1 MKVDQTTYIDQIVK
15 RFDLDDPDEYSGRN
29 TPLPSST
36 TLSQLKAH
44 MRVDGDTKLKNW
56 ADQHSYPMIIGS
68 LIHAMVHTRPDIAF
82 AVSVLSRSMSKPEL
96 WHYKAAQHLILYLR
110 STRTLGLL
118 YSQRNMRDQH
128 VRVTAATEVYDP
140 FLEGAVDASFA
151 DDPETNRST
160 SGFVV
165 WFGGSPV
172 DWECKRQPLVTMST
186 MESEYVAASKCVLS
200 IRFLHKFMV
209 FMDMSRKGPTKVHE
223 ENSACIH
230 LQRGLREFKGFFF
243 LP

>member
-1 MKVDQTTYIDQIVK
+1 
-15 RFDLDDPDEYSGRN
+15 
-29 TPLPSST
+29 
-36 TLSQLKAH
+36 
-44 MRVDGDTKLKNW
+44 
-56 ADQHSYPMIIGS
+56 
-68 LIHAMVHTRPDIAF
+68 
-82 AVSVLSRSMSKPEL
+82 MSKPEL

-160 SGFVV
+160 SGLFVV

-223 ENSACIH
+223 EDNNHPKPPAKSAEVQQVRYITNPNH
-230 LQRGLREFKGFFF
+230 HSWPKLVVPIENTTFAAAILGVGQHPEDEQQGWIED
-243 LP
+243 